1 MSVSIDTAPV
11 APTATAMPAFDRWLR
26 SFAELTVTIAI
37 AAMVTVVPVAAHG
50 IHAGLGIFTALLL
63 AAVVAW
69 RLPQVALVAI
79 LFSFL
84 FQNLFVSLMSG
95 FVRSET
101 DFDIIRAYNF
111 LILCVTWLVVVVRFL
126 ANWNMRVR
134 AIDPYVKVSVALMV
148 AIGLYFLVG
157 FVFNG
162 MTAVIYLRN
171 IVTPLLLFQICL
183 ALFSSYEMRISS
195 AIAALGVLGAVC
207 GLFEFAARD
216 AWLAWTNGYGYWELA
231 AGGPNWATLEWDKAT
246 RETGRVIVG
255 LTDTFTIDFFNSPLL
270 ADIGIRMMRLFGPNM
285 HAISFSYALSFF
297 TIFALFRGRFIQA
310 AVLLFLVFLC
320 NAKGPMILIALTGV
334 GWVLFRLFG
343 AGFAFLVHAVA
354 LCCYAVIGVI
364 VGLRIG
370 DFHVLGL
377 MAALHEFP
385 LNPIGYGIG
394 TAGNLSPQ
402 FTTIDWYEA
411 QAIGRTPFP
420 VESSIGVLMH
430 QMGVFALAIVAAY
443 VWLGWRVMRI
453 ARETGNALHAAA
465 ALALLAVVAN
475 GLFQEEAFFA
485 PLALAL
491 YLGLAGMIIGAAA
504 RTGLEERIRG

>member
-1 MSVSIDTAPV
+1 
-11 APTATAMPAFDRWLR
+11 MPAFDRWLR
-26 SFAELTVTIAI
+26 PFAELTVTIAI
-37 AAMVTVVPVAAHG
+37 AAIVTMAPVAAHG
-50 IHAGLGIFTALLL
+50 VHAGLGIVTALLL
-63 AAVVAW
+63 TAAVAW
-69 RLPQVALVAI
+69 RLPQVALVAV

-111 LILCVTWLVVVVRFL
+111 LILCVTWLVVVGTFL
-126 ANWNMRVR
+126 AHWRRRVR
-134 AIDPYVKVSVALMV
+134 AVDPYVKVSVALM
-148 AIGLYFLVG
+148 AIIGLYFMAG

-162 MTAVIYLRN
+162 MTAVVYLRN
-171 IVTPLLLFQICL
+171 IVTPLLLFQVCL
-183 ALFSSYEMRISS
+183 ALFSAHEVRISRG
-195 AIAALGVLGAVC
+195 IAALGVLGAIC

-231 AGGPNWATLEWDKAT
+231 SGPNWATLDWDKAV
-246 RETGRVIVG
+246 RQTGRVIVG

-285 HAISFSYALSFF
+285 HAISYSYALSFF
-297 TIFALFRGRFIQA
+297 TVFALFRGRFIQA

-320 NAKGPMILIALTGV
+320 NAKGPMILLALTGV

-343 AGFAFLVHAVA
+343 AGFAFLVHAAA
-354 LCCYAVIGVI
+354 LGCYAVIGVI

-402 FTTIDWYEA
+402 FTTINWYEA
-411 QAIGRTPFP
+411 QALGRTPFP

-430 QMGVFALAIVAAY
+430 QMGVFTFAVVAAY
-443 VWLGWRVMRI
+443 VWLAWRVMRI

-465 ALALLAVVAN
+465 ALGLLAVVAN

-504 RTGLEERIRG
+504 RTGLEGRIRS